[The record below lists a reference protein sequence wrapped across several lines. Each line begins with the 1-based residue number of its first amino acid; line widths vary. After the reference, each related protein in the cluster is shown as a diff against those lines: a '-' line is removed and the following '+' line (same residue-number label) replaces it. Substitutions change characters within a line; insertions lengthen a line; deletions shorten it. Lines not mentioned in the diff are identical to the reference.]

1 MTFTFDLISQP
12 WIPVLRDDGGFAEL
26 GLRDVLMQSP
36 RLREIAHD
44 SPLFVASI
52 HPLLT
57 AILHRVLPGETDS
70 ERKKAWEQLWK
81 QKRFG
86 AEVVEAIDDYF
97 ARWRDRFDLF
107 HTRFPFYQVAG
118 LEMNDSSAL
127 RRLAMEENNAPAQF
141 ANAANPEWDAPS
153 PALAAQLLVTIQ
165 NFALGFGKSSRA
177 VIAGQGIEPPYSAD
191 GPLLRGLTV
200 WASGDTLFQTL
211 MLCLVPHELPN
222 KLPKID
228 TPCWELDAP
237 HESRDLSVNGTRRT
251 TAPRGVCDLLTLQS
265 RLIRLLPEER
275 DGATVVPRAFFT
287 QGRSLEK
294 DDAGRPVP
302 HPLKLYTASRK
313 EGVTV
318 LALSEG
324 RAIWRNAHALLKPEA
339 RAHDEHNLLKWM
351 GELTGEGDVF
361 EFDFRPNL
369 NVVGMA
375 TEPGKAGKFL
385 LWRHDRLPLP
395 PALLLSLK
403 LVELLEIANED
414 ADRVA
419 EEMRRRFALVA
430 RTFVTGERDGGLK
443 PDPDD
448 VKALV
453 AKFDPR
459 RAFWSR
465 LENQFYKLLERLAEQ
480 PALALAEWERDVQ
493 LAAQECLRASCNQL
507 GTSPRAITAVAQV
520 DVGQGYNL
528 PYLRDPKGYLVAKRE
543 RERAAKTSRKN
554 SARSDASSPPPSA
567 A

>member
-1 MTFTFDLISQP
+1 MNFTFDLITQP
-12 WIPVLRDDGGFAEL
+12 WIPVRRDDGGFVEL
-26 GLRDVLMQSP
+26 GLRDVLVQSP
-36 RLREIAHD
+36 RLREMAHD

-57 AILHRVLPGETDS
+57 AILHRVLPGETDR
-70 ERKKAWEQLWK
+70 ERDAEWRRLWR
-81 QKRFG
+81 QGRFDE
-86 AEVVEAIDDYF
+86 ADVEGIDAYF
-97 ARWRDRFDLF
+97 ARWHDRFDLF
-107 HTRFPFYQVAG
+107 HPRFPFYQVAG
-118 LEMNDSSAL
+118 LEMSESSAL

-141 ANAANPEWDAPS
+141 ANAADPDWQAPS
-153 PALAAQLLVTIQ
+153 PALAARLLVTIQ

-177 VIAGQGIEPPYSAD
+177 SIAGADIEPPYSAD

-211 MLCLVPHELPN
+211 MLCLVPHELSER
-222 KLPKID
+222 D
-228 TPCWELDAP
+228 APCWELDKP
-237 HESRDLSVNGTRRT
+237 HELRDLLVNGKRRT
-251 TAPRGVCDLLTLQS
+251 TAPRGVCDRLTLQS

-294 DDAGRPVP
+294 DEAGRPSF
-302 HPLKLYTASRK
+302 HPLKLYSAPKK
-313 EGVTV
+313 EGITV

-339 RAHDEHNLLKWM
+339 RQRSEDNLLEWAAKQATQPDIFP
-351 GELTGEGDVF
+351 E
-361 EFDFRPNL
+361 DFRPNL

-395 PALLLSLK
+395 P
-403 LVELLEIANED
+403 ELLRDENLVARIKNANED
-414 ADRVA
+414 ADLVA

-430 RTFVTGERDGGLK
+430 RTFIAGERDGGLK

-453 AKFDPR
+453 QKFDPR

-465 LENQFYKLLERLAEQ
+465 LETHFYDLLERLPVQ
-480 PALALAEWERDVQ
+480 PDVALQAWEADVQ
-493 LAAQECLRASCNQL
+493 RAAQECLRASCNAL
-507 GTSPRAITAVAQV
+507 GTRPRAITAVAQI
-520 DVGQGYNL
+520 DVGQSYNL
-528 PYLRDPKGYLVAKRE
+528 DYLRDPKSYLVAMKE
-543 RERAAKTSRKN
+543 RAKAAKTTRKT
-554 SARSDASSPPPSA
+554 SAREVTTS
-567 A
+567 